1 MMSKFLELGL
11 CAISLGVAL
20 PMSVALFQ
28 QRGMITKD
36 EIEET
41 MREFKNEQGELVQE
55 FYFNKGL

>member
-36 EIEET
+36 EIEEN

>member
-1 MMSKFLELGL
+1 MISKFLELGL

-36 EIEET
+36 EIEENL
-41 MREFKNEQGELVQE
+41 REFKNEQGELVQE

>member
-20 PMSVALFQ
+20 PMSFALFQ

>member
-1 MMSKFLELGL
+1 MISKFLELGL

-36 EIEET
+36 EIEENL
-41 MREFKNEQGELVQE
+41 RDIKNEQGELVQE

>member
-1 MMSKFLELGL
+1 MISKFLELGL

-36 EIEET
+36 EIEVNL
-41 MREFKNEQGELVQE
+41 REFKNEQGELVQE